1 MVAKELILWDED
13 LPEDVLGL
21 LNITLYSTIDTKNQ
35 KQYVSDSQN
44 ILIKGFLLKKNWL
57 NSDQKRLFEL
67 YPTGLIKYFEV
78 KGNLREYKGSTRIS
92 SETILQLDNNST
104 PATLKYKC
112 EIKKKVY
119 TLV

>member
-57 NSDQKRLFEL
+57 N
-67 YPTGLIKYFEV
+67 
-78 KGNLREYKGSTRIS
+78 
-92 SETILQLDNNST
+92 
-104 PATLKYKC
+104 
-112 EIKKKVY
+112 
-119 TLV
+119 